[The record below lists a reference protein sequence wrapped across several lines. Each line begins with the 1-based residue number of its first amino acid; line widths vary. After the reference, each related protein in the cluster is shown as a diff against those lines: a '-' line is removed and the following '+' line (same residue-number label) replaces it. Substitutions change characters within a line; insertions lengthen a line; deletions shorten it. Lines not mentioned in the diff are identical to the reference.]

1 MIVETGEH
9 SLNMF
14 VVEGLLVRGN
24 NRIMHAVFFPVLE
37 EVLNFSLMGSR
48 IIMWHSLAN
57 QIHVS
62 IKKMTTSVVFMELLI
77 IITNP

>member
-1 MIVETGEH
+1 MILETGEH

-14 VVEGLLVRGN
+14 VVEGLPVRGN
-24 NRIMHAVFFPVLE
+24 NSIMHAVFFPVLE

-57 QIHVS
+57 QIPVS
-62 IKKMTTSVVFMELLI
+62 IKKMYLFCCVYGVTHN
-77 IITNP
+77 ITNP

>member
-1 MIVETGEH
+1 MILETGEH

-14 VVEGLLVRGN
+14 VVEGLPVRGN

-48 IIMWHSLAN
+48 IIM
-57 QIHVS
+57 
-62 IKKMTTSVVFMELLI
+62 
-77 IITNP
+77 

>member
-14 VVEGLLVRGN
+14 VVEGLPVRGN

-57 QIHVS
+57 QIPVS
-62 IKKMTTSVVFMELLI
+62 IKKCTSSVVFMELLI